1 MFERDVVKER
11 HLHLIYRLN
20 YSDFTPFFRNQIQMM
35 LTFSLNNRGFLI
47 SFINLVLWS
56 LKFAELLP
64 VALLS
69 SGWEEAELHLL
80 NPERLKLQGVEKQ
93 LLKV

>member
-1 MFERDVVKER
+1 
-11 HLHLIYRLN
+11 
-20 YSDFTPFFRNQIQMM
+20 M
-35 LTFSLNNRGFLI
+35 LTSLNNRGFLI
-47 SFINLVLWS
+47 SFINLVLRS

-69 SGWEEAELHLL
+69 SGWEEAELCLR
-80 NPERLKLQGVEKQ
+80 NPEVVKSQGVKKQ

>member
-1 MFERDVVKER
+1 
-11 HLHLIYRLN
+11 
-20 YSDFTPFFRNQIQMM
+20 MM